1 MSEINL
7 SFWNIERIQK
17 EQDKHVTP
25 YAINPIDKNRL
36 DDAIMKDL
44 SVVDSIDSEIN
55 KYMRKVQEQSDMY
68 RICEIAKLYIESQR
82 PAEWI
87 EHEDERWGGVW
98 YTCSNCH
105 QYAPYKQDDYNIWRQ
120 KLSDFCP
127 NCGRRMKNGC

>member
-1 MSEINL
+1 MSEPINL
-7 SFWNIERIQK
+7 SFWNIERIQR

-25 YAINPIDKNRL
+25 YAINPIDKKRL

-44 SVVDSIDSEIN
+44 SVVDSIDNEIN

-87 EHEDERWGGVW
+87 EDSGNIA
-98 YTCSNCH
+98 CSHCH
-105 QYAPYKQDDYNIWRQ
+105 IIWLHR
-120 KLSDFCP
+120 KTDFCP
-127 NCGRRMKNGC
+127 NCGRRMKNE

>member
-7 SFWNIERIQK
+7 SFWNIERIQR

-55 KYMRKVQEQSDMY
+55 AYMRKVQEQSDMY

-82 PAEWI
+82 PAEWVKNKKS
-87 EHEDERWGGVW
+87 VW
-98 YTCSNCH
+98 DLATCSECE
-105 QYAPYKQDDYNIWRQ
+105 YLGIGYSTMKY
-120 KLSDFCP
+120 CP
-127 NCGRRMKNGC
+127 NCGRRMKNGT

>member
-1 MSEINL
+1 MSEPINL
-7 SFWNIERIQK
+7 SFWNIERIQR

-44 SVVDSIDSEIN
+44 SIVDSLDSEIN

-87 EHEDERWGGVW
+87 EDSGNIA
-98 YTCSNCH
+98 CSHCH
-105 QYAPYKQDDYNIWRQ
+105 TIWLHRRT
-120 KLSDFCP
+120 DFCP
-127 NCGRRMKNGC
+127 NCGRRMKNG

>member
-7 SFWNIERIQK
+7 SFWNMDRIQR

-36 DDAIMKDL
+36 DNAIMKDL
-44 SVVDSIDSEIN
+44 SIVDSIDNEIN

-68 RICEIAKLYIESQR
+68 YICEIAKLYIESQR

-87 EHEDERWGGVW
+87 EDSGNIA
-98 YTCSNCH
+98 CSHCH
-105 QYAPYKQDDYNIWRQ
+105 IIWLHRKTDY
-120 KLSDFCP
+120 CP
-127 NCGRRMKNGC
+127 NCGRRMKNG

>member
-7 SFWNIERIQK
+7 SFWNMDRIQR
-17 EQDKHVTP
+17 EQDKHITP

-44 SVVDSIDSEIN
+44 SIVDSLDSEIN

-82 PAEWI
+82 PAEW
-87 EHEDERWGGVW
+87 EYTDGRWGLGDW
-98 YTCSNCH
+98 RCSKCGGYSNKDTH
-105 QYAPYKQDDYNIWRQ
+105 Y
-120 KLSDFCP
+120 CP